1 MAPACGSNG
10 GRWPPR
16 VAATGAPPRPA
27 GWRSR
32 GELAAGGRGRRS
44 FVASALRLGKRPAM
58 LRGGGEKVSGVQ
70 KQRQQKRGGP
80 ACAIEEARYPAEY
93 GINGESP
100 LLLQWAL
107 VYPLQRALRYPRPA
121 GADSAPGATIM
132 RRRQPVSWR
141 NGGGPATQG
150 GRTNKE

>member
-1 MAPACGSNG
+1 MREQRRA
-10 GRWPPR
+10 
-16 VAATGAPPRPA
+16 VAAASCCYWSSPTASRVEEQGRARCRRKGPA
-27 GWRSR
+27 KLRGVRS
-32 GELAAGGRGRRS
+32 A
-44 FVASALRLGKRPAM
+44 LGKRPAM

-141 NGGGPATQG
+141 NGGGRSHA
-150 GRTNKE
+150 GRKNE